1 MSFLTPSLS
10 HPLSRPRFARAL
22 PSLLLKAL
30 PFAATLALS
39 HAALADESVI
49 DIPGA
54 HPDYSV
60 ELEPEAVFVFG
71 RPLNEGP
78 GVGLRISIPLVDN
91 GFVSTINNNVGISF
105 GIDKDPLASGRTIN
119 VPVALQWNFFL
130 TRHWS
135 VLAEPGVFFQ
145 FDDHTRAY
153 AQLWGG
159 VRYHFNDSVALMAR
173 VTLPNAPAFSI
184 GVSLF
189 L

>member
-1 MSFLTPSLS
+1 MSFQLFDP
-10 HPLSRPRFARAL
+10 PRVARAL
-22 PSLLLKAL
+22 SSLLLAAV
-30 PFAATLALS
+30 PFVVGLTWSRAAW
-39 HAALADESVI
+39 ADESVI
-49 DIPGA
+49 DVPGA

-78 GVGLRISIPLVDN
+78 GVGLRVSIPLSD
-91 GFVSTINNNVGISF
+91 GFISTINNNVGISF
-105 GIDKDPLASGRTIN
+105 GIDKDPLAHGRTIN

-135 VLAEPGVFFQ
+135 VLGEPGVFFQ
-145 FDDHTRAY
+145 FDHHTRAFP
-153 AQLWGG
+153 QLWGG
-159 VRYHFNDSVALMAR
+159 ARYHFNDSVALMAR

-184 GVSLF
+184 GVSFF